1 MFLLINIKSYQAAE
15 VQKYSVLMTEYQVYG
30 GLEDCDDNCE
40 YVNVNAVV
48 G

>member
-1 MFLLINIKSYQAAE
+1 MISDWRGAEMSTPHLL
-15 VQKYSVLMTEYQVYG
+15 TEYQVYA
-30 GLEDCDDNCE
+30 GLEDCDNCDNCE